1 MIRRWQTRFPF
12 PLPQYMW
19 CIARRSIWRGFWNGG
34 AQARG
39 QPQMVRNC
47 DARVPT
53 QVRIRQWRGDRRGQ
67 SETACGD
74 VRLVQRC
81 RRHLPGVSHEQAPLD
96 LCASFR
102 APMISY
108 SFLWTWALRQ
118 RKTSAKGNKIVQQA
132 ISHETSFSSFYTLL
146 FFDRMQHYYNSKTLS
161 C

>member
-1 MIRRWQTRFPF
+1 MRFTNYKTRIPF
-12 PLPQYMW
+12 ILPQYIW
-19 CIARRSIWRGFWNGG
+19 HIAGLSVWRGFWNGG
-34 AQARG
+34 AEAHG
-39 QPQMVRNC
+39 QPQMVCHC
-47 DARVPT
+47 DESIMP
-53 QVRIRQWRGDRRGQ
+53 QVRDWQRRGHRHSQ

-132 ISHETSFSSFYTLL
+132 ISHEKSFSSFYTLL
-146 FFDRMQHYYNSKTLS
+146 FFWLYATLL
-161 C
+161 